1 MIAVSDPIHQPRQT
15 GEQLPGQIRLR
26 RQFRSSPEDHSS
38 GALHPDPRPIVYR
51 RDCRISSRIR
61 SQSDGNESEI
71 WIRIGAG
78 HRVHHGLV

>member
-38 GALHPDPRPIVYR
+38 GALHPDTRPIVYR